1 MGIIGS
7 IRKHSGIAVA
17 VVGIAIVA
25 FIIGDLTKNQRG
37 VPDMG
42 KIGDQTIT
50 YARYN
55 EKVEEMEESYKAQQG
70 VAQIPAE
77 VEYQLRDQVWQNL
90 VTETLTDKEFEK
102 LGLQLTNAELND
114 MYMGTFIHPYIRQ
127 IFTDPQTGNFNV
139 AAVKQYMSN
148 FDNLDTA
155 QRMQLV
161 EIEKNVTED
170 RKQQKYSALISRG
183 LYMPKAIAQQIAD
196 MGSKLSNVTA
206 INCSY
211 QSLSDDEA
219 GALTDQDYQNYY
231 NKHKAEFR
239 LRDEIRE
246 IDYVIYPVVPTAQDM
261 ANIQAEVEKTWDE
274 FQTISADELTFFV
287 NAESS
292 RNYDSTYRKASE
304 FTSPMDSA
312 LMAAGEGSY
321 ISPRIAGNE
330 WVMAKVLN
338 IANRPDSLRA
348 STIYIFNS
356 NAGGNITRS
365 DEQAKQLA
373 DSVMNVL
380 RSGAMTFE
388 EAVSKFSDDPQKSQ
402 NNGDMGWNLDG
413 GYGFINEDIVNT
425 PEGSYFVKKHPQEVG
440 YFLVKVT
447 GKTTPHRKYR
457 VATITREIAAS
468 EATSRN
474 IYNEANK
481 FAGNN
486 RTYAEMTATA
496 QAENLQV
503 RNAMV
508 SAMQYGIG
516 GVSNAR
522 SIIQWA
528 YNEDTEVGTV
538 ADQIFEGDDM
548 YIVAALKNVYKVGY
562 ASLDQVRPMIENQ
575 VRIEKKAEVLKAR
588 LEEAQ
593 KAGGNLSAIAAK
605 VNATI
610 DTLDSV
616 SFNDYYLGQYGME
629 PKVQAAIAASEANK
643 LVGPIQGAN
652 GVYMVSVN
660 AKMDNPAAA
669 NAENIRMQKQQ
680 SFMQSLRGIQ
690 QVLKDKA
697 KVTDNRIKFF

>member
-70 VAQIPAE
+70 IAQIPAE

-139 AAVKQYMSN
+139 ATVKQYMSN

-183 LYMPKAIAQQIAD
+183 MYMPKAIAQQIAD

-697 KVTDNRIKFF
+697 KVKDNRIKFF

>member
-246 IDYVIYPVVPTAQDM
+246 IDYVIYPVVPTAQDL

>member
-55 EKVEEMEESYKAQQG
+55 EKVEEMEESYKAQQNI
-70 VAQIPAE
+70 AQIPAE

-161 EIEKNVTED
+161 DIEKNVTED

-183 LYMPKAIAQQIAD
+183 MYMPKAIAQQIAD

-246 IDYVIYPVVPTAQDM
+246 IDYVIYPVLPTAQDM